1 MRAARSWDV
10 FACAPLIL
18 ALGSCQP
25 AAAPP
30 PGTSPEAGASA
41 PRTEACREDIPD
53 CSAICAL
60 RETGRTAYLDFFER
74 RCAAVMQGKNP
85 DKITTDLEP
94 TPYFDAGQIEEGLRV
109 EAAATSA
116 PRSSA
121 SLPTTTPAFDPT
133 SVGRTGTGEPPEC
146 KASRLLRAQKRDRE
160 ADVLAALCLAKGGD
174 AGL

>member
-1 MRAARSWDV
+1 MRRFDV
-10 FACAPLIL
+10 LACAPLIL
-18 ALGSCQP
+18 ILASCQP
-25 AAAPP
+25 AAAPQ
-30 PGTSPEAGASA
+30 PGTSPEAGAS
-41 PRTEACREDIPD
+41 PTRSEGCREDIPD

-94 TPYFDAGQIEEGLRV
+94 TPYVDGGSLDDATHLQ
-109 EAAATSA
+109 AATSA
-116 PRSSA
+116 TTSTS

>member
-1 MRAARSWDV
+1 MRAARSRDV
-10 FACAPLIL
+10 LACAPLIVVL
-18 ALGSCQP
+18 ASCHP
-25 AAAPP
+25 AAAPQSGP
-30 PGTSPEAGASA
+30 SPEAGAST

-85 DKITTDLEP
+85 DRITTDLEP
-94 TPYFDAGQIEEGLRV
+94 TPYVDGGSPDDATHLQE
-109 EAAATSA
+109 AATSA
-116 PRSSA
+116 TTSTS

-174 AGL
+174 AGQ